1 MTGGLGC
8 THRGDGGLGR
18 SGQELLWCDNSPVHS
33 ITIPSPPPW
42 DRQRNQHM
50 DYTTGGRGQHM
61 QATHLFDFM
70 KYYCVSAG
78 V

>member
-33 ITIPSPPPW
+33 ITIPSPPPR

-50 DYTTGGRGQHM
+50 DYTTGGREGAAH
-61 QATHLFDFM
+61 
-70 KYYCVSAG
+70 AG
-78 V
+78 NSFV